1 MDTADITV
9 VYFSLFSNNIHTEK
23 CYSAVKFNYVITSA
37 ILFYKEKE
45 IPQSKYLQS
54 VYNPAATHPAQ
65 VKDCFGNLQSG
76 Y

>member
-1 MDTADITV
+1 MDIESITV
-9 VYFSLFSNNIHTEK
+9 VYFSLFSNNIHTVK

-37 ILFYKEKE
+37 VLFYKEKE
-45 IPQSKYLQS
+45 ISHSKYFQS
-54 VYNPAATHPAQ
+54 VYNPAATNLAQ